1 MSDTILC
8 MLSFVLLLVVL
19 ILSLLT
25 GSIIHVFMESR
36 RVIGIIRPFEVLLT
50 GLTNS
55 EPSIIIER
63 PENYQTI

>member
-1 MSDTILC
+1 
-8 MLSFVLLLVVL
+8 
-19 ILSLLT
+19 
-25 GSIIHVFMESR
+25 MESR